1 MSDPIE
7 FITLNFTEVLTE
19 PSTILDFG
27 SGVTYPPEPPAPV
40 VKYLSLSAV
49 VERLIINAKAGHEA
63 SQNTIKQIVI
73 DKFKANEL
81 LPELEAAAVA
91 YA

>member
-49 VERLIINAKAGHEA
+49 VERLVINAKAGHKA
-63 SQNTIKQIVI
+63 SQDAIKIIVI
-73 DKFKANEL
+73 NKFKANEL
-81 LPELEAAAVA
+81 SPELEAAAVA